1 MQQLQQSQHIGG
13 GNYEFF
19 PQSLMWPNMSGFP
32 NITGLPLYFCIQDM
46 LQGRSFPVQP
56 NIIGQKFD
64 MYPYFH
70 LFFFFF
76 EEVSIFS
83 S

>member
-1 MQQLQQSQHIGG
+1 
-13 GNYEFF
+13 
-19 PQSLMWPNMSGFP
+19 MWPNNMSGFP
-32 NITGLPLYFCIQDM
+32 YITGITLYFCIQDM

-70 LFFFFF
+70 LNNESRVHLFHWLVL
-76 EEVSIFS
+76 EL
-83 S
+83 